1 MTHPADEVRVE
12 QKYVLVFDFCSSTA
26 ILEKLIE
33 DGREVRWRN
42 LLIEIKKFLC
52 AQQPQLHF
60 DLYKFTGD
68 GWILFFDK
76 PTRSKELFLFM
87 KQLCDTYLTRYK
99 REIAPVVPKR
109 FNTGITFGLTD
120 GKVVSF
126 RMNKQEEYIGR
137 PLNLAARLQS
147 AIGGKDDD
155 APQNKVLMTK
165 GVYHDLRTGISD
177 LYRIAKVKRTLKNV
191 AGGESLE
198 YIKLS
203 LYEPAKAKAQG

>member
-1 MTHPADEVRVE
+1 VTQPADEVKVVK
-12 QKYVLVFDFCSSTA
+12 KYVLIFDFCSSTA

-42 LLIEIKKFLC
+42 LLIGVKEFLWFEQ
-52 AQQPQLHF
+52 AKLHF

-76 PTRSKELFLFM
+76 PTESRELFLFM
-87 KQLCDTYLTRYK
+87 KRLCEMYLARYK
-99 REIAPVVPKR
+99 RDIAPVVPKR

-120 GKVVSF
+120 GTMVTF
-126 RMNKQEEYIGR
+126 RLNKQMEYIGR
-137 PLNLAARLQS
+137 PLG
-147 AIGGKDDD
+147 AIGGKNNDP
-155 APQNKVLMTK
+155 PQNKVLMTK
-165 GVYHDLRTGISD
+165 AVYHDLRRDISGS
-177 LYRIAKVKRTLKNV
+177 YRIAKVQRTLKNV